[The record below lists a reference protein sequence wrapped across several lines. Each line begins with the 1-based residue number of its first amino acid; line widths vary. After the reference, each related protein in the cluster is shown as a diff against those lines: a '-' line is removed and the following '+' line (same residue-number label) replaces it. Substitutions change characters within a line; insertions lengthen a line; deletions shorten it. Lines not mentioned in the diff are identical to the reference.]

1 MTLHHDAEL
10 KPALRK
16 LVSNTDLSDYEIS
29 RSINLILEGKCSD
42 ALIASF
48 LVALAMKGETSQ
60 EIASAMHALRDH
72 SIGITPSIEDGLIDT
87 CGTGGDTI
95 KSFNISTAAAFV
107 ASAAG
112 CTVAKHGNR
121 SVSSHCGSADFLE
134 SVGLDLD

>member
-1 MTLHHDAEL
+1 
-10 KPALRK
+10 
-16 LVSNTDLSDYEIS
+16 
-29 RSINLILEGKCSD
+29 
-42 ALIASF
+42 
-48 LVALAMKGETSQ
+48 MKGETSK

-72 SIGITPSIEDGLIDT
+72 SIGITPSIEDGLVDT

-134 SVGLDLD
+134 SVGLDLDCPADNTIHSIEKNKIGFLYAPKFHLSPGVKICCGCKKRNRNTNNF